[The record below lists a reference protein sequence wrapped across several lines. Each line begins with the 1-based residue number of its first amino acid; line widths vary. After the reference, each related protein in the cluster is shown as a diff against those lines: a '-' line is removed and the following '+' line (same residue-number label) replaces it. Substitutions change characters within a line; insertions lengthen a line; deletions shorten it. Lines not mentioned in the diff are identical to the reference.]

1 MKNIYVFGSLN
12 TDLVISAPRIPEA
25 GETMYG
31 SGFMI
36 NSGGKGANQAVACA
50 KLGGKVFLGGCV
62 GDDPFG
68 AYLKSDLNGYGVN
81 TESVRTVRKVS
92 SGTAVITVV
101 GGDNRIILDAGAN
114 AYAGA
119 EDVDALLASAKAGDI
134 FLTQLENEISVVGYA
149 LRAAKERG
157 MTTIL
162 DPAPANREIVPY
174 FRFVDIITPNE
185 TEFEFFTGK
194 KNIRP
199 SAQTFFDAGI
209 GCVVVTLGKNGYCCL
224 AGNDLICEDCIKAP
238 VADTTAAG
246 DTFTGALAV
255 RLAEGKPLREALRYA
270 NAAAA
275 ITVTR
280 RGAQGSIPTRQEVLE
295 KFGF

>member
-1 MKNIYVFGSLN
+1 MG
-12 TDLVISAPRIPEA
+12 DAPC
-25 GETMYG
+25 GT
-31 SGFMI
+31 
-36 NSGGKGANQAVACA
+36 
-50 KLGGKVFLGGCV
+50 
-62 GDDPFG
+62 
-68 AYLKSDLNGYGVN
+68 YLKSDLNGYGVN

-224 AGNDLICEDCIKAP
+224 AGNVLICEDCIKAP

-280 RGAQGSIPTRQEVLE
+280 RGAQASIPTRQEVLE